1 MPEISDSEPE
11 EKPAD
16 YVQKVDIGVTKYGSI
31 IYDRPMLIINEAQ
44 DLFASSSYKVDLKP
58 RFISTLTDTENI
70 ESEALQTE
78 GNELFLYGSDG
89 ASAADLDPKL
99 DGVGAW
105 CVSTDY
111 MQWEGAFA
119 QVILLEE

>member
-70 ESEALQTE
+70 ESEAL
-78 GNELFLYGSDG
+78 
-89 ASAADLDPKL
+89 
-99 DGVGAW
+99 
-105 CVSTDY
+105 
-111 MQWEGAFA
+111 
-119 QVILLEE
+119 